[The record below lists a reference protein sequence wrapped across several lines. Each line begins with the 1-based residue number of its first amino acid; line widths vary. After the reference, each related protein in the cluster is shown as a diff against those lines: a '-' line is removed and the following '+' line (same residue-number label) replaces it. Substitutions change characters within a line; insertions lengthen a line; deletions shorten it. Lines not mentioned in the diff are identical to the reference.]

1 MRITLGKSV
10 YIVSGW
16 RLFRT
21 KLKHVLWLEDLKA
34 SFIDSTKNVFINPYL
49 PLMEYIQNMT
59 NSKVFCESKIM
70 VMDLS
75 AKILIE
81 MLTKSSLLSRLA
93 SSWMILYSI
102 LTNDVSGT
110 KNPGTGL
117 IQVIRFWVLGRLG
130 TRVIRSWQIWVK

>member
-1 MRITLGKSV
+1 MKPSNHKTCISFPLKCPKDFNFAQPFCPFSPVSYQNCQVKLKS
-10 YIVSGW
+10 YGSS
-16 RLFRT
+16 RE
-21 KLKHVLWLEDLKA
+21 KLKHLLWLEDLKA
-34 SFIDSTKNVFINPYL
+34 SLINSTKNVFINPYL

-93 SSWMILYSI
+93 SSCMILY
-102 LTNDVSGT
+102 LL
-110 KNPGTGL
+110 NPH
-117 IQVIRFWVLGRLG
+117 
-130 TRVIRSWQIWVK
+130 

>member
-1 MRITLGKSV
+1 
-10 YIVSGW
+10 
-16 RLFRT
+16 
-21 KLKHVLWLEDLKA
+21 
-34 SFIDSTKNVFINPYL
+34 
-49 PLMEYIQNMT
+49 MEYIQNMT

-110 KNPGTGL
+110 KNSGTGL

-130 TRVIRSWQIWVK
+130 TRVIWSWQIWVK